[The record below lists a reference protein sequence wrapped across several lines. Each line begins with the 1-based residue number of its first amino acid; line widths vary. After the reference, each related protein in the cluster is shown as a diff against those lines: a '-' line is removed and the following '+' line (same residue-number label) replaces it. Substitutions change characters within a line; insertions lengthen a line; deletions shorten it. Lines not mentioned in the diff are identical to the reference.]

1 MSPVAAQTA
10 VFSQTHEV
18 TRHIS
23 VRAWIV
29 NHVVA
34 LNIASL
40 VFVALLVVSYIIQ
53 VNASISQGYQ
63 IRELENQLDE
73 LSLLNQNLELETRKS
88 QSLEHVADSVKMLGF
103 VEAEMPNYISGSEPA
118 FALAE

>member
-1 MSPVAAQTA
+1 M
-10 VFSQTHEV
+10 

-23 VRAWIV
+23 VRAWIA

-34 LNIASL
+34 LNMISL
-40 VFVALLVVSYIIQ
+40 AIVGLLVVSYIVQ

-63 IRELENQLDE
+63 IRDLENQLDE

-88 QSLEHVADSVKMLGF
+88 QSLGHVARSVKMLGF
-103 VEAEMPNYISGSEPA
+103 VDAEMPNYISAGEPS

>member
-10 VFSQTHEV
+10 VFSLTHEV
-18 TRHIS
+18 TRRIS
-23 VRAWIV
+23 VRAWIA

-40 VFVALLVVSYIIQ
+40 VIVGLLVISYIIQ

-88 QSLEHVADSVKMLGF
+88 QSLEHVAQSVKMLGF
-103 VEAEMPNYISGSEPA
+103 VNAEMPNYVSASEPA
-118 FALAE
+118 LALAE

>member
-10 VFSQTHEV
+10 VLSPTHEV
-18 TRHIS
+18 TRRIN
-23 VRAWIV
+23 VRAWIT
-29 NHVVA
+29 NHVVG

-40 VFVALLVVSYIIQ
+40 VIVGLLVVAYIIQ

-73 LSLLNQNLELETRKS
+73 LTLMNQNLGLEMRKS
-88 QSLEHVADSVKMLGF
+88 QSLEHVAESVKMLGF
-103 VEAEMPNYISGSEPA
+103 VEAEMPNYISATEPA
-118 FALAE
+118 FALAD

>member
-10 VFSQTHEV
+10 VFSPTHV
-18 TRHIS
+18 VHRVSIRT
-23 VRAWIV
+23 WIA

-40 VFVALLVVSYIIQ
+40 AIVGLLVAGYIFQ

-63 IRELENQLDE
+63 IREIETRLNE
-73 LSLLNQNLELETRKS
+73 LSLMNQNLELETRKS
-88 QSLEHVADSVKMLGF
+88 QSLDHVAKSVKMLGF
-103 VEAEMPNYISGSEPA
+103 VEAEMPSYLSGSEPA
-118 FALAE
+118 FAMAE

>member
-10 VFSQTHEV
+10 VFSPTHVV
-18 TRHIS
+18 TRRIS
-23 VRAWIV
+23 VRAWIAG
-29 NHVVA
+29 HVVA

-40 VFVALLVVSYIIQ
+40 VIVCLLVVSYIIQ

-73 LSLLNQNLELETRKS
+73 LSLMNQNLELETRKS
-88 QSLEHVADSVKMLGF
+88 QSLDHVAKSVKMLGF
-103 VEAEMPNYISGSEPA
+103 VVAEMPNYISGAEPA
-118 FALAE
+118 FAMAE

>member
-10 VFSQTHEV
+10 VFSPTHEV

-23 VRAWIV
+23 VRAWIA
-29 NHVVA
+29 NHVVV
-34 LNIASL
+34 LNIISL
-40 VFVALLVVSYIIQ
+40 AIVAVLIVSYIIQ

-73 LSLLNQNLELETRKS
+73 LSLLNQNFELEARKS
-88 QSLEHVADSVKMLGF
+88 QSLEHVAQSVKMLGF
-103 VEAEMPNYISGSEPA
+103 VQAEMPNYISGTEPA

>member
-10 VFSQTHEV
+10 VFSPTHV
-18 TRHIS
+18 LTRRVSI
-23 VRAWIV
+23 RAWIA

-40 VFVALLVVSYIIQ
+40 AIVGLLVVSYIIQ

-63 IRELENQLDE
+63 IRELETQLDE
-73 LSLLNQNLELETRKS
+73 LSLMNQNLELETRKS
-88 QSLEHVADSVKMLGF
+88 QSLDHVAKSVKMLGF
-103 VEAEMPNYISGSEPA
+103 VQAEMPNYISSAEPS
-118 FALAE
+118 FAMAE